1 MASSTRMG
9 RIEGATM
16 IRSLACLLTL
26 MLSCAATAS
35 ADQAMADVKAA
46 RDFSSRDFTVLVFLY
61 TDCPVANGMA
71 PELTRIQKDYASK
84 GVTFFRVYADS
95 TLTDEAI
102 ARHGHDYKLDFPAVR
117 DNDLELVRLTGAQI
131 TPEAVV
137 YDRKGERRYRGRINN
152 KYEDLGK
159 YRRNPT
165 QHDLRDAL
173 DALLAGK
180 PVSTPE
186 TKAIGCYLPQP
197 KDAPESAAQPKEPQ
211 DDARPASE

>member
-1 MASSTRMG
+1 MG

-16 IRSLACLLTL
+16 TRSLACLFALLLVST
-26 MLSCAATAS
+26 ATAT
-35 ADQAMADVKAA
+35 ADQALADVKTA

-71 PELTRIQKDYASK
+71 PELTRIQQDYASK
-84 GVTFFRVYADS
+84 GVSFFRVYADH

-102 ARHGHDYKLDFPAVR
+102 AQHGRDFNLNFPAVR
-117 DNDLELVRLTGAQI
+117 DNDLELVQLTGAQI

-159 YRRNPT
+159 YRRKPT

-180 PVSTPE
+180 PVPTPE
-186 TKAIGCYLPQP
+186 TKAVGCYLPQP
-197 KDAPESAAQPKEPQ
+197 KDTPESAAQTKEPH

>member
-1 MASSTRMG
+1 MG
-9 RIEGATM
+9 RIEGALM
-16 IRSLACLLTL
+16 IRSLACLYTL
-26 MLSCAATAS
+26 MLCCAATVS
-35 ADQAMADVKAA
+35 ADSPMADVKAA
-46 RDFSSRDFTVLVFLY
+46 RDFSSRDVTVLVFLY
-61 TDCPVANGMA
+61 TDCPVANVMA

-84 GVTFFRVYADS
+84 GIRFFRVYADS

-102 ARHGHDYKLDFPAVR
+102 AQHGRDFKLDFPAVR
-117 DNDLELVRLTGAQI
+117 DTDLELVRLTGAQI